1 MLAVVEALLGLEQ
14 FTATEP
20 VALEEL
26 PVAKVAFEEHAGVL
40 VPSVKLGGV
49 N

>member
-1 MLAVVEALLGLEQ
+1 MLAVVEELL
-14 FTATEP
+14 
-20 VALEEL
+20 ALEWLGMAEL
-26 PVAKVAFEEHAGVL
+26 AVKELMALEEHAGVL